1 MKKTGKRTST
11 IDFLKLLDAP
21 ATWVVRA
28 RSGVVGNASCLR
40 AALEIAARKAH
51 RQDPV
56 ECIVSASRFDN
67 RRVQI
72 YPRQIR
78 NLLQKSAEESIAPN
92 FSASLFNS
100 DAPRSIIRRRF
111 LRLGRLFSHR
121 RLECGFSRAEPRTSI
136 VREEFSRRS
145 RMSNLPRSLVSRL
158 HRAPSGYGCDSD
170 RTGVFDASQPSCA
183 KRVAWLRHFLT

>member
-56 ECIVSASRFDN
+56 ECIVSASLFD
-67 RRVQI
+67 
-72 YPRQIR
+72 
-78 NLLQKSAEESIAPN
+78 
-92 FSASLFNS
+92 S

-136 VREEFSRRS
+136 VRRRIQS
-145 RMSNLPRSLVSRL
+145 
-158 HRAPSGYGCDSD
+158 AI
-170 RTGVFDASQPSCA
+170 
-183 KRVAWLRHFLT
+183 